1 MKARC
6 LKVAESEQ
14 FSITY
19 KDDGGDLINISDD
32 EDLQEA
38 YSVANEMGG
47 QVSFMIKPRE
57 SSG

>member
-1 MKARC
+1 V
-6 LKVAESEQ
+6 KVAGHDDQ

-38 YSVANEMGG
+38 YSVGINNLGG
-47 QVSFMIKPRE
+47 QLSFQIKPRE
-57 SSG
+57 NAE